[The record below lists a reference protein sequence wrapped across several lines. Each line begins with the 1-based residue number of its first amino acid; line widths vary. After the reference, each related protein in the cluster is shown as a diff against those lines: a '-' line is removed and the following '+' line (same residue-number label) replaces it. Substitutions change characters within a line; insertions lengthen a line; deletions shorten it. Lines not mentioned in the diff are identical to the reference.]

1 MKKYIKYIAMILII
15 IAIVVALVVANNTQA
30 KEDDGKFKIVTS
42 FYPIYVMT
50 ANITEG
56 AQNIELVNMAE
67 VNGGCV
73 HDYTL
78 TTADMKKVERAN
90 AFIQNGLDLEGFI
103 TKVTESNKEMQIIDS
118 SENIENL
125 IKENDE
131 INPHI
136 WTSISNYIS
145 QVGNITEG
153 LKQANPENA
162 EIYEKNSKE
171 YIEELQQLSLKYET
185 ELQNLNG
192 KSAVILNESFEYLAR
207 DLDLDSTVVQ
217 TSHEE
222 STMSAE
228 MLKNIIDEMK
238 QKGTKIIIVD
248 VNDDLKNAQTIAN
261 ETGAEIYKLNSGV
274 SGSLSKEAYIEIM
287 NSNLEILKR
296 ISSSNNSLV
305 Y

>member
-1 MKKYIKYIAMILII
+1 MKKYIKYMTMILIVVVI
-15 IAIVVALVVANNTQA
+15 VTILAIANNTHA
-30 KEDDGKFKIVTS
+30 KKDDGKFKIVTS

-56 AQNIELVNMAE
+56 AQNIELLNMAE

-78 TTADMKKVERAN
+78 TTADMKKIETAEV
-90 AFIQNGLDLEGFI
+90 FIQNGLELEGFI
-103 TKVTESNKEMQIIDS
+103 TKVTESNKEMKLIDS
-118 SENIENL
+118 SENIQNL
-125 IKENDE
+125 IKEHDE
-131 INPHI
+131 TNPHI
-136 WTSISNYIS
+136 WTSISNYIN
-145 QVGNITEG
+145 QVENVKDG

-171 YIEELQQLSLKYET
+171 YIEKLEQLKLKYDT
-185 ELQNLNG
+185 ELQNLKG

-207 DLDLDSTVVQ
+207 DLELNTTVIH

-274 SGSLSKEAYIEIM
+274 SGDLKKEAYIEIM
-287 NSNLEILKR
+287 KSNLETLKK
-296 ISSSNNSLV
+296 LL
-305 Y
+305 

>member
-1 MKKYIKYIAMILII
+1 MKKYIKYITMILII
-15 IAIVVALVVANNTQA
+15 VVIITMLVIANNT
-30 KEDDGKFKIVTS
+30 KTKNDDGKFKIVAS

-56 AQNIELVNMAE
+56 AQNVELLNMAE
-67 VNGGCV
+67 VNVGCV

-78 TTADMKKVERAN
+78 TTADMKKVETAD
-90 AFIQNGLDLEGFI
+90 AFIQNGLGLEGFI
-103 TKVTESNKEMQIIDS
+103 TKVTESNEKMKIIDS

-125 IKENDE
+125 IKENEE

-136 WTSISNYIS
+136 WTSISNYIA
-145 QVGNITEG
+145 QVGNITKE
-153 LKQANPENA
+153 LKKVNPENA
-162 EIYEKNSKE
+162 GIYEKNSKE
-171 YIEELQQLSLKYET
+171 YVEKLEQLNLKYNR
-185 ELQNLNG
+185 ELQNLQG

-207 DLDLDSTVVQ
+207 DLKLNSTVVH

-261 ETGAEIYKLNSGV
+261 ETEAQIYKLNSGV
-274 SGSLSKEAYIEIM
+274 SGELKKEAYLEIM
-287 NSNLEILKR
+287 NSNLEILKQ
-296 ISSSNNSLV
+296 IYSNSN
-305 Y
+305 

>member
-1 MKKYIKYIAMILII
+1 MKKHIKYIAMILII
-15 IAIVVALVVANNTQA
+15 VVIVITLVMANNTQA
-30 KEDDGKFKIVTS
+30 KEEDGKFKMVTS

-56 AQNIELVNMAE
+56 AQNIELLNMAE

-78 TTADMKKVERAN
+78 TTADMKKVETAD
-90 AFIQNGLDLEGFI
+90 AFIQNGLGLEGFI
-103 TKVTESNKEMQIIDS
+103 TKVTESNKEMKLIDS

-125 IKENDE
+125 IKEDDE
-131 INPHI
+131 TNPHI
-136 WTSISNYIS
+136 WTSISNYID
-145 QVGNITEG
+145 QVKNITEE

-171 YIEELQQLSLKYET
+171 YIEKLEQLNLKYNT
-185 ELQNLNG
+185 ELQNLKG

-207 DLDLDSTVVQ
+207 DLGLNSIVVHISQ
-217 TSHEE
+217 EE

-274 SGSLSKEAYIEIM
+274 SGDLKREAYVEIM
-287 NSNLEILKR
+287 NSNLEELKQIASR
-296 ISSSNNSLV
+296 NN
-305 Y
+305 

>member
-15 IAIVVALVVANNTQA
+15 VVIVITITIANNAQA
-30 KEDDGKFKIVTS
+30 KEDDGKFEIVTS

-56 AQNIELVNMAE
+56 AQNIDLVNMAE

-78 TTADMKKVERAN
+78 TTADMKKIETAD

-103 TKVTESNKEMQIIDS
+103 TKITDSNKEMQVINS
-118 SENIENL
+118 SESIENL
-125 IKENDE
+125 IKEQDE
-131 INPHI
+131 TNPHV
-136 WTSISNYIS
+136 WTSISNYIE

-153 LKQANPENA
+153 LKQANPENT

-171 YIEELQQLSLKYET
+171 YIEELEQLKLKYET
-185 ELQNLNG
+185 ELQNLKG
-192 KSAVILNESFEYLAR
+192 KCAVILNESFEYLAR
-207 DLDLDSTVVQ
+207 DLGLNSIVVHV
-217 TSHEE
+217 SHEE

-228 MLKNIIDEMK
+228 MLKNIIDTMK
-238 QKGTKIIIVD
+238 QNDTKIIIVD

-274 SGSLSKEAYIEIM
+274 SGNLKKEAYIEIM
-287 NSNLEILKR
+287 NSNFETLKQVALK
-296 ISSSNNSLV
+296 SN
-305 Y
+305 

>member
-1 MKKYIKYIAMILII
+1 MKKYIKYIAMILILVV
-15 IAIVVALVVANNTQA
+15 IVIALVIANNTQA

-78 TTADMKKVERAN
+78 TTADMKKVETAD
-90 AFIQNGLDLEGFI
+90 AFIQNGLGLEGFV
-103 TKVTESNKEMQIIDS
+103 TKVTESNKEMKVIDS

-125 IKENDE
+125 IKEHDE
-131 INPHI
+131 TNPHI
-136 WTSISNYIS
+136 WTSISNYID
-145 QVGNITEG
+145 QVENIKEG
-153 LKQANPENA
+153 LKQVNPENA

-171 YIEELQQLSLKYET
+171 YIEKLEQLNLEYDT
-185 ELQNLNG
+185 ELPNLKG

-207 DLDLDSTVVQ
+207 DLELNTTVIH

-228 MLKNIIDEMK
+228 MLKNIIDEME
-238 QKGTKIIIVD
+238 QNGTKIIIVD

-274 SGSLSKEAYIEIM
+274 SGELKKEAYLEIM
-287 NSNLEILKR
+287 NDNLETLKQVA
-296 ISSSNNSLV
+296 SSNN
-305 Y
+305 